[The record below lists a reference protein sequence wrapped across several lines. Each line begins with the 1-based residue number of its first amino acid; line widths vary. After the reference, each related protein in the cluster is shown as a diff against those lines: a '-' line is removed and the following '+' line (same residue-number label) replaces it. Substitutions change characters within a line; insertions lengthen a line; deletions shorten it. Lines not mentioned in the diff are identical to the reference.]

1 MTTPRVALFTDT
13 FEETNGVA
21 TLCREFTAF
30 AAARQLPFYCVRGGP
45 RTQLTAAGLTTD
57 GSLTTLELRRSP
69 AAFPVDYDLRC
80 DPFLSRYKNRVTERL
95 RAFQPDLVHI
105 TGPGDFGILG
115 FWVAH
120 TLGVPLVASW
130 HTNLHE
136 YAGRRLEKFFA
147 PLPARWRQSA
157 ARFGEDQCL
166 AALLRF
172 YRLPRFS
179 MAPNENMLDL
189 LRARTGKPAYLM
201 PHGVDTSRFA
211 PARRRSFARPFT
223 IGYVGRLTSEK
234 SVRLFVDLERRL
246 LADGRRDFRLRLIG
260 EGGDRAWLARNLE
273 HADLPGILRGD
284 ALADAFADMDA
295 FVFPSHTDTFGLVL
309 LEAMASGVPVVL
321 SPDAGGRVGVQDGV
335 TGFFAS
341 DAAGFAQAILRLMDH
356 NALRRQMSA
365 AAREFACAQSW
376 SGVFEQ
382 VYEIYRAGLPAP
394 SPASQRL

>member
-1 MTTPRVALFTDT
+1 MAPPRVALFTDT

-45 RTQLTAAGLTTD
+45 RTQLTDD
-57 GSLTTLELRRSP
+57 GSNTGGSVSTLELRRSP
-69 AAFPVDYDLRC
+69 AAFPIDYDLRC
-80 DPFLSRYKNRVTERL
+80 DPLLSRYKTRVTDRV
-95 RAFQPDLVHI
+95 RAFQPDLIHI

-120 TLGVPLVASW
+120 TLKVPLVASW

-136 YAGRRLEKFFA
+136 YAGRRLEKMFA
-147 PLPARWRQSA
+147 MLPARWRQSA
-157 ARFGEDQCL
+157 AHFGEDRCL

-179 MAPNENMLDL
+179 MAPNETMLEL
-189 LRARTGKPAYLM
+189 LRARTGKPAFLM
-201 PHGVDTSRFA
+201 PHGVDTSRFT
-211 PARRRSFARPFT
+211 PARRRAPAHPFT

-234 SVRLFVDLERRL
+234 SVRVFVDLEQRL
-246 LADGRRDFRLRLIG
+246 LAAGRRDFRLLLIG
-260 EGGDRAWLARNLE
+260 EGGDRAWLARHLE

-295 FVFPSHTDTFGLVL
+295 FVFPSDTDTFGLVL

-321 SPDAGGRVGVQDGV
+321 SPAAGGRVGVQDGL
-335 TGFFAS
+335 TGFFAH
-341 DAAGFAQAILRLMDH
+341 DPDGFTQAVLRLMDDDEK
-356 NALRRQMSA
+356 RRQMRA

-382 VYEIYRAGLPAP
+382 VYEIYRAGLSPRAP
-394 SPASQRL
+394 